1 MEEER
6 SNMQQATKEVE
17 TTEVTKVFNGVR
29 VEYSIDRLRLI
40 ASSIN
45 GRAGFTSKQID
56 AFLLIYRHELQSK
69 LDQTVKNFIQSKIGI
84 EQPYK

>member
-1 MEEER
+1 
-6 SNMQQATKEVE
+6 
-17 TTEVTKVFNGVR
+17 VTRVFNGVR

-56 AFLLIYRHELQSK
+56 AFLLIHQNELQSK

>member
-1 MEEER
+1 
-6 SNMQQATKEVE
+6 
-17 TTEVTKVFNGVR
+17 

-69 LDQTVKNFIQSKIGI
+69 LDQTVKNFIQSKIGF